1 MKTFF
6 LLSLLFL
13 PTFSHAGDKVL
24 NGGGIWICETP
35 DLKVTSSVLVDF
47 YEAENEFKWT
57 LIQPTRTDPQQIAD
71 DVLAAVRT
79 KFPEHADA
87 WAKVL
92 TDMRTH
98 FDFVAGEL
106 TLAEDSKYRS
116 KPLPSLCRTSGGW
129 QYRQFANWDDRA
141 NHGIIRQD
149 YWNSPQISTL
159 DKAGLVWHEVIYRWL
174 RVTYG
179 DNDSTRAR
187 EIVGVLFAENNAQ
200 FTLEQARAR
209 LQEILDRK
217 PPVDPTDPGSAWIC
231 AVQNQQSNFWFS
243 GYGSDQDTA
252 KQRAFKACEDG
263 GDFMGFACNN
273 PGNGLECGALG
284 SEEKYTC
291 AIAYHQ
297 GQDRNFTATGRS
309 LLEARIKALKT
320 CNEAVGRDGAWL
332 CQSRE
337 ANCQ

>member
-1 MKTFF
+1 MKAF
-6 LLSLLFL
+6 LFSLLL
-13 PTFSHAGDKVL
+13 IPLLAHAGDKVL
-24 NGGGIWICETP
+24 NGGGIWICETA
-35 DLKVTSSVLVDF
+35 DLQVTTSLLVDF

-57 LIQPTRTDPQQIAD
+57 LIQPAAQDPQKVAD
-71 DVLAAVRT
+71 DVLASVRT
-79 KFPEHADA
+79 KFPRQADA
-87 WAKVL
+87 WGKVL
-92 TDMRTH
+92 GEMRSH

-106 TLAEDSKYRS
+106 TLAEDSNYRA
-116 KPLPSLCRTSGGW
+116 KPLPSFCRTNGGW

-141 NHGIIRQD
+141 NHGIIRED
-149 YWNSPQISTL
+149 YWKSSQISAL
-159 DKAGLVWHEVIYRWL
+159 DKAGLVWHEVVYRWL

-200 FTLEQARAR
+200 FPLAQAQAR

-217 PPVDPTDPGSAWIC
+217 APVDPTDPGSNWIC
-231 AVQNQQSNFWFS
+231 ALQNQQSNFWFS

-252 KQRAFKACEDG
+252 RQRAQKSCQDG

-291 AIAYHQ
+291 TIPYHQ
-297 GQDRNFTATGRS
+297 EQDKSFAATGRS
-309 LLEARIKALKT
+309 LLEARIKALQQ
-320 CNEAVGRDGAWL
+320 CNEAAGRDSSWL